1 MKTIDF
7 QGEKYTLYYSA
18 TQNIG
23 EYKSIIQ
30 EYVPIGQTVYNF
42 DQMITIQIYYTTS
55 DEQNAQGYATLKAED
70 LNARSKGVPYSK
82 ATATYNKE
90 KDESIVEFI
99 LSAGFNENSQDKIIE
114 WSVVKYKDF
123 KNSNNQKY
131 IMMTQFS
138 KRHYGEKDAQKF
150 ASSTNILEKK
160 YMIDFNEMVLP
171 EIKFLSKDEWTGA
184 NFRKYI
190 AE

>member
-1 MKTIDF
+1 M
-7 QGEKYTLYYSA
+7 
-18 TQNIG
+18 
-23 EYKSIIQ
+23 
-30 EYVPIGQTVYNF
+30 
-42 DQMITIQIYYTTS
+42 
-55 DEQNAQGYATLKAED
+55 KAED